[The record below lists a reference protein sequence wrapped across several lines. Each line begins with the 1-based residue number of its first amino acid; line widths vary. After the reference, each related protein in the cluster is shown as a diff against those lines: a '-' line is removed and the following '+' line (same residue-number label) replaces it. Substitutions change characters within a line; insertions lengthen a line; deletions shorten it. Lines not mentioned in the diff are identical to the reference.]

1 MTGLWIGLAIVAA
14 AAIAYGLWRRG
25 ASGGGGGS
33 SRERQAARARRELVS
48 RVNDEDV
55 ADRLAEG
62 ERKRDPGA
70 DMLTCYRRALQRL
83 DRDRRR

>member
-1 MTGLWIGLAIVAA
+1 MTGLWIGLAVVAA
-14 AAIAYGLWRRG
+14 AALGYWLWQRSG
-25 ASGGGGGS
+25 AGGGGGA

-48 RVNDEDV
+48 RVNDEAV

-62 ERKRDPGA
+62 ELKRDPEA
-70 DMLTCYRRALQRL
+70 DMLTCYRRALLRL